1 MNLKQQ
7 PYGATGGGNYA
18 DLYTLTNN
26 QGVTLSLTN
35 YGGIITTLHTPD
47 RKGQGGDIVLG
58 YEKLEEYLARNP
70 FFGCLVGRFGN
81 RIAGGKFTLKG
92 KEYRLAQ
99 NNGQNH
105 LHGGTVGFDK
115 VLWAAEPFTT
125 PASVGVKLT
134 YTSVD
139 GEEGYP
145 GNLAVTVV
153 YTLTDTNEFQINY
166 SATTDQ
172 STILNLTNHT
182 YFNLRGEGDILDH
195 LMQINADSFTPVDN
209 TLIPTGEIRPVAGTP
224 LDFRTPTRIGKR
236 IEQNDEQ
243 LAFGKGYDQ
252 NFVVQGTP
260 GELRRAAVVRDPSSG
275 RTLEVLTTQPGVQ
288 FYSGNVLPDLM
299 GKGGQAY
306 QRRSGFCLE
315 TQHFPDSPNQPTFP
329 SVVLEPGEK
338 YAETTVWKFGVE

>member
-18 DLYTLTNN
+18 DLYTLSNI
-26 QGVTLSLTN
+26 QGITLSLTN

-47 RKGQGGDIVLG
+47 RKGQSGDIVLG

-92 KEYRLAQ
+92 KEYTLAQ

-153 YTLTDTNEFQINY
+153 YTLTDTNEFQIDYN
-166 SATTDQ
+166 ATTDQ

-209 TLIPTGEIRPVAGTP
+209 TLIPTGEIRPVTGTP
-224 LDFRTPTRIGKR
+224 LDFRTPTRIGER
-236 IEQNDEQ
+236 IDQKDEQ
-243 LAFGKGYDQ
+243 LEYGGGYDQ

-260 GELRRAAVVRDPSSG
+260 GELRVAAVVREPSSG

-288 FYSGNVLPDLM
+288 FYSGNMLPDLT

-306 QRRSGFCLE
+306 RRRSGFCLE
-315 TQHFPDSPNQPTFP
+315 TQHFPDSPNQPAFP

-338 YAETTVWKFGVE
+338 YTETTVWKFGVE